1 MISLRFYCICTHKDK
16 RENKMVENR
25 NWNNKNKDKTHTPQN
40 FGHFSA
46 HNKKTTDVSCFNF
59 KSNGCNECSELEY
72 NQHSYYN
79 YYKINNLTTYL
90 TRNVQQNIVQQL
102 LQGSTE
108 LDKHFS
114 I

>member
-1 MISLRFYCICTHKDK
+1 MSINY
-16 RENKMVENR
+16 
-25 NWNNKNKDKTHTPQN
+25 
-40 FGHFSA
+40 
-46 HNKKTTDVSCFNF
+46 FNF
-59 KSNGCNECSELEY
+59 KFNNCNGFSELEY